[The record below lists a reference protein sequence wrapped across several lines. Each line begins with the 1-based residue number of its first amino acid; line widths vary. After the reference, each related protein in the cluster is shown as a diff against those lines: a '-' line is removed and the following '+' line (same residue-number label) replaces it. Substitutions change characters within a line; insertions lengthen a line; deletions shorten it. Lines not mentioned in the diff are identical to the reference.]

1 MVFQSIFLH
10 RSLVKTF
17 KNFSNILRFII
28 LRHVQLLCNLFP
40 SSLLDNFCC
49 VCLVC
54 NLKCFQ
60 YSCFSCIWE
69 ESSFAFSK
77 MFFQSIA
84 VSTDSW
90 EKMDGWRCCCAG
102 FALHFAATLLKLQR
116 WSSQV
121 DFKLQLWSRVVL
133 MCKWRAV
140 LNFLLLFC
148 ASKFGLLYRELIK
161 VREQE
166 F

>member
-1 MVFQSIFLH
+1 MEIYLSICCLAAAVFCIEKKV
-10 RSLVKTF
+10 SLILNLF
-17 KNFSNILRFII
+17 KNGFSIYIFASLSLLKTLKKSNILRFII

-77 MFFQSIA
+77 MFLQSIA

-90 EKMDGWRCCCAG
+90 EKMDGWRCCCYLAG
-102 FALHFAATLLKLQR
+102 FALHFAATLLKHFSDDHHRLI
-116 WSSQV
+116 
-121 DFKLQLWSRVVL
+121 
-133 MCKWRAV
+133 
-140 LNFLLLFC
+140 LNFSYEVESC
-148 ASKFGLLYRELIK
+148 
-161 VREQE
+161 
-166 F
+166 